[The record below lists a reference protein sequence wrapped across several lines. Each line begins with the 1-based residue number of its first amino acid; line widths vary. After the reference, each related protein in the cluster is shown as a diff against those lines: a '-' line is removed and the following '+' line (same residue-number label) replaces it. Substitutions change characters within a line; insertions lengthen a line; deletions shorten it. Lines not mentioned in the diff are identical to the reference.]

1 MLFTVIYHCPILLEI
16 NTKLMTTKTLLYG
29 IISSVLFN
37 ACVSKKVFTDLE
49 EKYKLLKDEYE
60 QLGDTNDNLT
70 SSLDQSKQ
78 DLQELKEQYDKAAIL
93 ERNSLQSAFDTS
105 QLNLKISKT
114 LILLSKKIVLMK

>member
-1 MLFTVIYHCPILLEI
+1 
-16 NTKLMTTKTLLYG
+16 MTTKTLLYG

-70 SSLDQSKQ
+70 SSLDQSKK
-78 DLQELKEQYDKAAIL
+78 DLQKLKEQYDKAIL

-105 QLNLKISKT
+105 QLNLENLKNSYT
-114 LILLSKKIVLMK
+114 ALEKKQF

>member
-1 MLFTVIYHCPILLEI
+1 
-16 NTKLMTTKTLLYG
+16 MTTKTLLYG

-70 SSLDQSKQ
+70 SVLTNLNKTCKSLKNNT
-78 DLQELKEQYDKAAIL
+78 I
-93 ERNSLQSAFDTS
+93 R
-105 QLNLKISKT
+105 
-114 LILLSKKIVLMK
+114 LS